1 VIIDVIKYELTNEII
16 RFSVPIAMT
25 KHLDSNTKCFEILLC
40 YDLMEGVTKNKIKIL
55 FAA

>member
-1 VIIDVIKYELTNEII
+1 MIIDVIKYELTNEII